1 MNQAGVVERPVE
13 ESGSTGHKRAAT
25 LVAICALAY
34 FADGLVFS
42 IIGPFAAGIARS
54 LSLSKAELGPIF
66 SASLAGQCA
75 GLIVIPMLA
84 GRYGQR
90 AMVVVSLAA
99 FGVAQA
105 LSGVVDDQ
113 LSLIV
118 LRILVGFF
126 LGGTLPICLALVAG
140 AVRPERRGSAI
151 SGLFTGYAL
160 GAILSGFVG
169 SIFVGPEGWRS
180 GMVAVGVICL
190 GTAVLAWAFLVE
202 PPVPIGQPS
211 AAPRRLAFALFGRP
225 YLLGT
230 LMLWVTFIGMLT
242 INYCLGSWLPILLS
256 DVGRSKAIASLSVSI
271 FTAGGLIS
279 TITVGPLMDRFGVQR
294 ILVGF
299 LIVSIAGLFAIGQ
312 ALQDAPLPLLIGLL
326 IVTGFFNL
334 GSYGGVNV
342 VLANFYPDEIRAMGI
357 GYTKSVGRVGTV
369 IAPIAIGLGLNAGV
383 SETTMMSLFALPAA
397 ITTVAVLIIGAAAAS
412 SSADRR

>member
-1 MNQAGVVERPVE
+1 MNQAGVVETPVT
-13 ESGSTGHKRAAT
+13 ESGSTRQRHAAT

-42 IIGPFAAGIARS
+42 IVGPFAAAIAQS
-54 LSLSKAELGPIF
+54 LGLSKAELGPIF

-75 GLIVIPMLA
+75 GLIVIPLLA
-84 GRYGQR
+84 GRFGQR
-90 AMVVVSLAA
+90 RMVVVSLAS

-105 LSGVVDDQ
+105 LSGIVDDQ

-126 LGGTLPICLALVAG
+126 LGGTLPICLALVASR
-140 AVRPERRGSAI
+140 VRPDRRGSAI
-151 SGLFTGYAL
+151 SGLFTGYAV

-169 SIFVGPEGWRS
+169 TIFVGPDGWRS
-180 GMVAVGVICL
+180 AMVAVGLVCL
-190 GTAVLAWAFLVE
+190 GTAALAWAFLAE
-202 PPVPIGQPS
+202 PPTPAERRS
-211 AAPRRLAFALFGRP
+211 TAPRRFAFALFGRR

-256 DVGRSKAIASLSVSI
+256 DVGRSKAIASLSISI

-279 TITVGPLMDRFGVQR
+279 TVAVGPLMDRFGVQR

-312 ALQDAPLPLLIGLL
+312 ALQDAPLPLLIALL
-326 IVTGFFNL
+326 VVTGFFNL

-357 GYTKSVGRVGTV
+357 GCTKSIGRVGTV
-369 IAPIAIGLGLNAGV
+369 IAPIAIGLGLDAGV

-397 ITTVAVLIIGAAAAS
+397 ITTVAVLIIGASAVP
-412 SSADRR
+412 SSADKR

>member
-1 MNQAGVVERPVE
+1 M
-13 ESGSTGHKRAAT
+13 KRCFVLLLAA
-25 LVAICALAY
+25 V
-34 FADGLVFS
+34 
-42 IIGPFAAGIARS
+42 P
-54 LSLSKAELGPIF
+54 
-66 SASLAGQCA
+66 AS
-75 GLIVIPMLA
+75 
-84 GRYGQR
+84 
-90 AMVVVSLAA
+90 VVVVASSVVLHGTVLAA
-99 FGVAQA
+99 
-105 LSGVVDDQ
+105 
-113 LSLIV
+113 
-118 LRILVGFF
+118 
-126 LGGTLPICLALVAG
+126 
-140 AVRPERRGSAI
+140 
-151 SGLFTGYAL
+151 
-160 GAILSGFVG
+160 
-169 SIFVGPEGWRS
+169 
-180 GMVAVGVICL
+180 VAVAAVL
-190 GTAVLAWAFLVE
+190 AAVLAWAFLVE

-211 AAPRRLAFALFGRP
+211 AAPRRLAFALFGRR

-299 LIVSIAGLFAIGQ
+299 LMVSIAGLFAIGQ